1 MSRRF
6 ILSSPASQD
15 LDDLLDYVLENSGES
30 RAQHVAERLQEAFQK
45 LAENPGLG
53 HRRED
58 LTSSP
63 VLFFAVWSYF
73 IIYKQ
78 DMNPLQ
84 VARVVHAHRDVESLL
99 RDEPIE

>member
-15 LDDLLDYVLENSGES
+15 LEELLGYVLENSGEE
-30 RAQHVAERLQEAFQK
+30 RARHVADRIQEAFQL
-45 LAENPGLG
+45 LADNPGLG

-63 VLFFAVWSYF
+63 VRFYSVWSWL
-73 IIYKQ
+73 IIYKP
-78 DMNPLQ
+78 DTKPLQ

-99 RDEPIE
+99 REEPVE